1 MSDSKVK
8 SLAHASFKARL
19 AKLAAQDSISDVD
32 FADAIY
38 QSISTFG
45 IAEQQFRNGLGL
57 SAGTALRWTTS
68 HNLPQTIV
76 RSSILRW
83 IAGNL
88 SD

>member
-8 SLAHASFKARL
+8 SLAHAAFKARL
-19 AKLAAQDSISDVD
+19 AKLAAQDSIGDAD
-32 FADAIY
+32 FADAVY
-38 QSISTFG
+38 QSISSFG
-45 IAEQQFRNGLGL
+45 IAEQQFREALGL
-57 SAGTALRWTTS
+57 SAGTVERWTTG